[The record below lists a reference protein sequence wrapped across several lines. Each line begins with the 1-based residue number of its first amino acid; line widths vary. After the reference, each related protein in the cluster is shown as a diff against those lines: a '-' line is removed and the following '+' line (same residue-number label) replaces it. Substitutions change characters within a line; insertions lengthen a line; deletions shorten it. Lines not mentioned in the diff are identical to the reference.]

1 MGSDV
6 AISQRLHSKFRR
18 RLAIEP
24 SRTLK
29 AGLLRFG
36 VKIVSVDAFDLVT
49 MFDCDAYA
57 ICDHKLRELI
67 AVDQNQFYGMLLF
80 GTAIEVPFGLR
91 R

>member
-1 MGSDV
+1 M

-36 VKIVSVDAFDLVT
+36 VKKVSVDAFDLVT

-57 ICDHKLRELI
+57 ICDHKLCELI
-67 AVDQNQFYGMLLF
+67 SIGQDQFRSMLLF
-80 GTAIEVPFGLR
+80 RVVTSA
-91 R
+91 

>member
-6 AISQRLHSKFRR
+6 TISQRLHSKFRR
-18 RLAIEP
+18 RLVIEP

-36 VKIVSVDAFDLVT
+36 VEIVSVDAFDLVT

-57 ICDHKLRELI
+57 ICDHKLCEFI
-67 AVDQNQFYGMLLF
+67 AVDQDQFHRMLFF
-80 GTAIEVPFGLR
+80 GTAIEVPFRLR
-91 R
+91 